1 MWQVDIT
8 ADFFGRRA
16 RSLFLN
22 SIDGGWYPY
31 YSEIGFRQQ
40 RITLLEREFMEID
53 DIFTG
58 SSPPSLLID
67 SGTKLLI
74 QIEGIA
80 SVPVN
85 SYFVGMEVDEYIAI
99 KYPTPF
105 PTVKHKIFPGTEF
118 IIRYLFKGSIYAF
131 QTKVIDI
138 ITKPVRLVFLE
149 FPKMVADRNIR
160 SSKRTRAFIPGE
172 LKTNRFQ
179 SYIVI
184 VDLSK
189 KGCRLQF
196 LSPTKDREKIPRKDD
211 TISINCQ
218 FPGIGGEKAVQGI
231 IRNFEKKKD
240 FLTLGVEFVDA
251 TREFQ
256 NAIAQY
262 ILAVEE
268 FA

>member
-1 MWQVDIT
+1 
-8 ADFFGRRA
+8 
-16 RSLFLN
+16 
-22 SIDGGWYPY
+22 
-31 YSEIGFRQQ
+31 
-40 RITLLEREFMEID
+40 MELD
-53 DIFTG
+53 DIFST
-58 SSPPSLLID
+58 SPPPSLLID
-67 SGTKLLI
+67 PGVKLLI
-74 QIEGIA
+74 QMEGLTT
-80 SVPVN
+80 VPVS

-105 PTVKHKIFPGTEF
+105 PAVKHKIFPGTEF
-118 IIRYLFKGSIYAF
+118 IIRYLFKGAIYAF
-131 QTKVIDI
+131 QTKVIDV

-149 FPKMVADRNIR
+149 YPKMIADRNIR
-160 SSKRTRAFIPGE
+160 AAKRSRAFIPGS
-172 LKTNRFQ
+172 LKTSKFH

-196 LSPTKDREKIPRKDD
+196 LSPAKDRDKIPRKDES
-211 TISINCQ
+211 ISINCQ
-218 FPGIGGEKAVQGI
+218 FPGVEGEKSVQGI
-231 IRNFEKKKD
+231 IRNSEKKKD
-240 FLTLGVEFVDA
+240 FLTLGVEFVEP